1 MKGRGKVKMLTY
13 NKGWRAAAKC
23 LEGQGYRMA
32 LRDGVVPA
40 VFEQAGRDTLY
51 LVRPVIDEVAY
62 EFRHVKDGE
71 GVAGT
76 CGLIDQGDEKLI
88 LYMPEGRPIA
98 ADGKTWVPRLWE
110 SRPRLGYSIRD
121 AAEHAGLTI
130 NSIKS
135 ATFRDARHPLV
146 PTQHVGAKRIALF
159 DEETLATWMAS
170 RRVGASRGPKYRTR
184 RQLAQSGKARLEG
197 IVRSGIEH
205 GDAKM
210 AGRLVDAIQGMNG
223 RTVDQWRT
231 DIKTPSGL
239 DDAMSLAST
248 NLDRAALIEIAAI
261 D

>member
-1 MKGRGKVKMLTY
+1 MKGKGKVKMLTY
-13 NKGWRAAAKC
+13 NKGWRAAARC
-23 LEGQGYRMA
+23 LDKLGYRMVP
-32 LRDGVVPA
+32 RDGVVPA
-40 VFEQAGRDTLY
+40 TFEQAGRDTLY
-51 LVRPVIDEVAY
+51 LVRPVIDEAAY
-62 EFRHVKDGE
+62 DFQYVPDGE

-76 CGLIDQGDEKLI
+76 CGLIDQGSEKLI
-88 LYMPEGRPIA
+88 LYMPEGRPVA
-98 ADGKTWVPRLWE
+98 ADGKTWVPRLWN

-135 ATFRDARHPLV
+135 ATFRNARHPLV

-170 RRVGASRGPKYRTR
+170 RRVGATRGPAYRTR
-184 RQLAQSGKARLEG
+184 RQLAQSGKDRLER
-197 IVRSGIEH
+197 IVRNNIEH
-205 GDAKM
+205 GDTKM

-223 RTVDQWRT
+223 RTVDQWRA

-239 DDAMSLAST
+239 DDAMALAST
-248 NLDRAALIEIAAI
+248 NLDRATLIDIAAI